1 MATEE
6 SLEKSRIIEQ
16 VKQLTYEEIE
26 EHNCTSREQKQIKL
40 LNSITDEV
48 ALRISE
54 YMNGEQYNPW
64 YNAGKC
70 LVNPKT
76 LEEHLNSVFNV
87 EFRVEFFDGNLY
99 YPAPP
104 LPPRYYIRFKADVS
118 KPKGWKAWFQRKNK

>member
-1 MATEE
+1 METEE

-16 VKQLTYEEIE
+16 VKQLTYEEIK
-26 EHNCTSREQKQIKL
+26 EHNHTSYEQKQIKI
-40 LNSITDEV
+40 LNSIADDV

-54 YMNGEQYNPW
+54 YMNGKEYRPS
-64 YNAGKC
+64 YYVGKC

-87 EFRVEFFDGNLY
+87 KFRVKFESANYSRGF
-99 YPAPP
+99 PP
-104 LPPRYYIRFKADVS
+104 SYRIRFEADVS

>member
-16 VKQLTYEEIE
+16 VKQLTYEEIK

-40 LNSITDEV
+40 LNRIADDV

-54 YMNGEQYNPW
+54 YMNGGEYRHS
-64 YNAGKC
+64 YYVGKC

-87 EFRVEFFDGNLY
+87 KFRVKFESGDY
-99 YPAPP
+99 YPAPGF
-104 LPPRYYIRFKADVS
+104 PPSYRICFEADVS
-118 KPKGWKAWFQRKNK
+118 KHKGWKAWFQRKNK